1 MKKNT
6 LLLLCV
12 VGLGLYL
19 YYRNKNKSV
28 YTNTIAPTSV
38 DPNNPVNST
47 GIQQLDYAGTPIVQ
61 TLDARANIIDNQVR
75 ARFSLSGYKKLGQI
89 PNTI

>member
-1 MKKNT
+1 MKKNN
-6 LLLLCV
+6 LLILGL

-19 YYRNKNKSV
+19 YYRNKNNSV
-28 YTNTIAPTSV
+28 YTNTMAPASV

-47 GIQQLDYAGTPIVQ
+47 GIQELDFAGTPITQ
-61 TLDARANIIDNQVR
+61 TLDVRGNAFDNQVR